1 MITKN
6 NILYFRIYIS
16 KIYIAHI
23 YFEII
28 DMCYRRKMAKSK
40 TREITIT
47 NSKGTFSLFKKQ
59 GSSKSDY
66 DFSGV
71 LALRQL
77 LSNEKARILHTI
89 KTKKP
94 QSIYDLAKKLG
105 RGFKSVNDDLKLLER
120 FGFIELIEEKTKNR
134 IRHRPEIV
142 VDTITVHL
150 KV

>member
-1 MITKN
+1 MTK
-6 NILYFRIYIS
+6 
-16 KIYIAHI
+16 
-23 YFEII
+23 E
-28 DMCYRRKMAKSK
+28 K

-47 NSKGTFSLFKKQ
+47 ESKGAFSIFKKP
-59 GSSKSDY
+59 GIEKKDF

-77 LSNEKARILHTI
+77 LSNEKARILHVI
-89 KTKKP
+89 KTQKP
-94 QSIYDLAKKLG
+94 KSIYELAKKLG
-105 RGFKSVNDDLKLLER
+105 RGFKSVNDDIKLLDR

-142 VDTITVHL
+142 IDTVTIHV